1 MKMCKLRR
9 MHAWCNFPL
18 YGACHDNFIP
28 YKITYGRPPFRC
40 LLSFLIQNILF
51 DWHLSPSFSYVL
63 FPHLNMLSVGMCL
76 WKPSV
81 MVELEWPLTSEV
93 SLLVTGLATSQ
104 ASRARMIS
112 EKSAALMFLKCSCCV
127 STSFKSCHETEYFT
141 IQLCFSTWINQIN
154 FQLTELI
161 YYSGQFWVS

>member
-1 MKMCKLRR
+1 
-9 MHAWCNFPL
+9 
-18 YGACHDNFIP
+18 
-28 YKITYGRPPFRC
+28 
-40 LLSFLIQNILF
+40 
-51 DWHLSPSFSYVL
+51 
-63 FPHLNMLSVGMCL
+63 MLSVGMFL

-141 IQLCFSTWINQIN
+141 IQLCFST
-154 FQLTELI
+154 
-161 YYSGQFWVS
+161 

>member
-1 MKMCKLRR
+1 MHGEIFPFMVRVMSWQLYSISNNLRQ
-9 MHAWCNFPL
+9 AS
-18 YGACHDNFIP
+18 IP
-28 YKITYGRPPFRC
+28 VFVKFSSLKYKIF
-40 LLSFLIQNILF
+40 LF
-51 DWHLSPSFSYVL
+51 DLHFSPSFFYVL
-63 FPHLNMLSVGMCL
+63 FPHLNMLSVGMFL

-112 EKSAALMFLKCSCCV
+112 EKSAALMFLKCSCSV

-141 IQLCFSTWINQIN
+141 IQLCFST
-154 FQLTELI
+154 
-161 YYSGQFWVS
+161 